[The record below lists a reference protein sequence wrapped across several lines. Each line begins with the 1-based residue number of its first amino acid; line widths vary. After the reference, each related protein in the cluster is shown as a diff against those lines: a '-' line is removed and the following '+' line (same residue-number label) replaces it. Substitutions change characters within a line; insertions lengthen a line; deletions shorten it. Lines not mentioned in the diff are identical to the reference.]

1 MLRNRLKQRQ
11 RLQFGKVGLWLQLG
25 LNSKSVLEVL
35 TATIPGNV
43 LQQPYEPC
51 STTNPSYK
59 KDHPC
64 GNLILLNQSPNF
76 KGSNVRSD
84 SLGFLLPSPLTT
96 THSAKGAM
104 VERGGGGEVMK
115 PLRGS
120 QEGPRRW
127 TRIFRSPHISSGKE
141 WTLLVG
147 PSWLILRIPCEI
159 SPQLEDKSGKE

>member
-64 GNLILLNQSPNF
+64 GNLILLITNPQTL
-76 KGSNVRSD
+76 KGQTSEVIRW
-84 SLGFLLPSPLTT
+84 GFSYQAPWQQLIRQRGQWW
-96 THSAKGAM
+96 SAEEEEKWWNPCGAL
-104 VERGGGGEVMK
+104 RRGPGGG
-115 PLRGS
+115 RGS
-120 QEGPRRW
+120 
-127 TRIFRSPHISSGKE
+127 SGALTSVVEKNE
-141 WTLLVG
+141 LLVG
-147 PSWLILRIPCEI
+147 PSWVILRIPCEI